1 MISRQMY
8 LNKFLRNARIY
19 RYFKERGFDYIVN
32 PDTGELHNVKTGRF
46 GGSHQLKIAKL
57 EKFIG
62 LTNIGEIPI
71 HSCQNEKEI
80 AILDL
85 ESLDLLCTYSVN
97 KCQFCFPE

>member
-1 MISRQMY
+1 MY

-62 LTNIGEIPI
+62 LTNMGKIPI